1 VNDEIIACD
10 GYRVD
15 QSECESYINS
25 MAEGQETELLI
36 SRDDIIFQL
45 VVEIFTYEKPQ
56 FSFNLSTDETT
67 KNLFSYWLR

>member
-15 QSECESYINS
+15 QSAIESYVNS
-25 MAEGQETELLI
+25 MDEGDDTEILI
-36 SRDDIIFQL
+36 SRDEL
-45 VVEIFTYEKPQ
+45 VFPLTVKMFSYEKPQ
-56 FSFNLSTDETT
+56 FSFTISTDEKT